1 MKITDITAQKHNKD
15 RVSVFVDNEYL
26 FSIDG
31 VDAIKHQLKIGME
44 LSGENIEFYR
54 RECNIA
60 KARSLAM
67 DIISRKP
74 LCKKMLKDKLTDK
87 GYDLDIIQEVTEELE
102 SIGIIDDYSYA
113 LLFAEYAKEK
123 CWGER
128 RFKYELSQ
136 KGVENKII
144 NLVAEEFCFNDT
156 DEIVELLKQKYKG
169 QDFNDIKIRQKAS
182 RFLASRG
189 FDFSVINEAINTI
202 RGEQ

>member
-15 RVSVFVDNEYL
+15 RVSVFVDNEYT
-26 FSIDG
+26 FSLDG
-31 VDAIKHQLKIGME
+31 VDAIKYQLKIGNDI
-44 LSGENIEFYR
+44 SQENIEFYR
-54 RECNIA
+54 RECNIS

-74 LCKKMLKDKLTDK
+74 LCKKMLTDKLCEK
-87 GYDLDIIQEVTEELE
+87 GYDFEVIGEVVAELE
-102 SIGIIDDYSYA
+102 SIGVLDDYSYA
-113 LLFAEYAKEK
+113 VLFAEYAKEK

-144 NLVAEEFCFNDT
+144 NLVADEFDFCDA
-156 DEIVELLKQKYKG
+156 DEILELLKQKYKG
-169 QDFNDIKIRQKAS
+169 QDFNDIKVKQKAS
-182 RFLASRG
+182 RFLAARG
-189 FDFSVINEAINTI
+189 FEFSVINEAINTM